1 MKKKN
6 ILALITLL
14 AVLLTALT
22 GCGGNDDRIAELE
35 AENATLKSQ
44 VEGLTSQ
51 LQSLGNVVGLASW
64 TLDATPWSSSNG
76 ANVVLTAIP
85 LIHQEGQ
92 TAALT
97 VWLEGEMLE
106 NVACE
111 WNGESYTAAVDLNA
125 ADGYCYYCVLTAPDG
140 TQTEIDVNTP
150 NQPMNEALINMET
163 ALSAYCNLML
173 ETSEFKD
180 GKLTLSGGY
189 AQVQLPRITAGEA
202 AAYKSAELVLTFEE
216 KEVSRQSLTLAE
228 GEGAMQYEAD
238 LTGISFDIPDMA
250 DDQQLD
256 LRLDV
261 ALSDG
266 QVLTTPGASWFY
278 LDGDLLLAVG

>member
-22 GCGGNDDRIAELE
+22 GCGSNDRVAELE
-35 AENATLKSQ
+35 AENAALKSQ
-44 VEGLTSQ
+44 VEGLTAQ
-51 LQSLGNVVGLASW
+51 LQSLGNAVGLASW

-92 TAALT
+92 TAAFT
-97 VWLEGEMLE
+97 VWLEGDMLE
-106 NVACE
+106 NVPCE
-111 WNGESYTAAVDLNA
+111 WNGESFTAAVDLNA

-150 NQPMNEALINMET
+150 NQPMNEALINMES
-163 ALSAYCNLML
+163 ALGSYCNLML
-173 ETSEFKD
+173 DTSAYAD

-189 AQVQLPRITAGEA
+189 AQVQLPRISAGDT
-202 AAYKSAELVLTFEE
+202 AYKSAELVLTFEE
-216 KEVSRQSLTLAE
+216 KEVARQSLTLAE
-228 GEGAMQYEAD
+228 GEGEMQYEAD
-238 LTGISFDIPDMA
+238 LTGITFDIPDME

-256 LRLDV
+256 LRMDV
-261 ALSDG
+261 VLSDG
-266 QVLTTPGASWFY
+266 QTLTTPGASWFY

>member
-22 GCGGNDDRIAELE
+22 GCGGNDRVAQLE
-35 AENATLKSQ
+35 AENETLKNQ
-44 VEGLTSQ
+44 VAGLTSQ
-51 LQSLGNVVGLASW
+51 LQSLGNAVGLASW
-64 TLDATPWSSSNG
+64 TLEATPWSSSNG
-76 ANVVLTAIP
+76 ANVVLNAIP

-92 TAALT
+92 TAAFT
-97 VWLEGEMLE
+97 VWLEGDMLE
-106 NVACE
+106 NVPCE
-111 WNGESYTAAVDLNA
+111 WNGESFTAAVDLNA

-150 NQPMNEALINMET
+150 NQPMDEALINMES
-163 ALSAYCNLML
+163 ALSTYCNLML
-173 ETSEFKD
+173 DTSEYAD

-189 AQVQLPRITAGEA
+189 AQVQLPRIAAGEA
-202 AAYKSAELVLTFEE
+202 ACKSAELVLTRDDQEIA
-216 KEVSRQSLTLAE
+216 RQALTLGE
-228 GEGAMQYEAD
+228 GEGVMQYETD
-238 LTGISFDIPDMA
+238 LTGISFSLPEME

-256 LRLDV
+256 LRMDV
-261 ALSDG
+261 VLSDG
-266 QVLTTPGASWFY
+266 QTMTSPGASWFY